1 MKKKIELANGFK
13 CTIDDG
19 FLDDIEFAEL
29 LADAEEKPYLIGK
42 IAESVFGEEQKAK
55 LYEFLKAKGGRAKI
69 TDVNNI
75 IEEVF
80 NRLGEEPKN

>member
-1 MKKKIELANGFK
+1 MKKKLELANGFK

-42 IAESVFGEEQKAK
+42 IAEYVFGDSKTK
-55 LYEFLKAKGGRAKI
+55 LYEFLKAKEGRAKI
-69 TDVNNI
+69 TDINNI

-80 NRLGEEPKN
+80 NKLGEDPKN